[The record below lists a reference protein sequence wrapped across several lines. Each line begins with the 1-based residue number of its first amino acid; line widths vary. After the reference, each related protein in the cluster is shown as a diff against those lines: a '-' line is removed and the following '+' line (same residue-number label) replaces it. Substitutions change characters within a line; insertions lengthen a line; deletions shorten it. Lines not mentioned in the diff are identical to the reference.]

1 MIALLIAASAA
12 FLVTVFATPVVIAQ
26 LRKRRLGQQIRDDG
40 PVEHPHVHKVGI
52 PTMGGLA
59 IVGGAFFGY
68 GVAHLRR
75 AEFKFS
81 QSGILLVGLIFASML
96 IGYVDDYL
104 GLRKQRNLGL
114 RKRGKLIAQLVIGVA
129 FGWLA
134 IHWVHVSTHLSFT
147 RETSID
153 LHEWGWI
160 ALAVI
165 IIISTTNAANITDG
179 LDGLLSG
186 TAIAVFA
193 VYAVIAFTLFR
204 HFGDHEVVEHHAVV
218 MLHYPYTVIPAHAL
232 DLMAM
237 SGAMLGACTGFLYWN
252 CAPAKII
259 MGDTGSMAI
268 GGAMAGLALLTNT
281 QLLLPIIA
289 GLCLVETGSV
299 IAQAISFRGFHRRV
313 LKMSPIHHHF
323 ELLGWPET
331 RVIVRFWIFAGAC
344 SALGLGLFYADFLR
358 IPGIRE

>member
-12 FLVTVFATPVVIAQ
+12 FLVTVFATPLVIQQ
-26 LRKRRLGQQIRDDG
+26 LRARGLGQKIRDDG

-75 AEFKFS
+75 HEFKFS
-81 QSGILLVGLIFASML
+81 RSGLLLVGLILAMMVLGFL
-96 IGYVDDYL
+96 DDYL
-104 GLRKQRNLGL
+104 GLTKQRNLGL
-114 RKRGKLIAQLVIGVA
+114 RKRGKLVGQLVIGVA
-129 FGWLA
+129 FAWLA
-134 IHWVHVSTHLSFT
+134 IHWAGVSTHLSFT
-147 RETSID
+147 RETTVD

-160 ALAVI
+160 ALAVVI
-165 IIISTTNAANITDG
+165 ILSTTNAANLTDG
-179 LDGLLSG
+179 LDGLLAG
-186 TAIAVFA
+186 TGILVFG
-193 VYAVIAFTLFR
+193 VYSVIAFTLFR
-204 HFGDHEVVEHHAVV
+204 HFGHILGTAYS
-218 MLHYPYTVIPAHAL
+218 YPYTVIPAHAL

-252 CAPAKII
+252 CAPARLI

-281 QLLLPIIA
+281 QLLLPIVA
-289 GLCLVETGSV
+289 GLCLVETLSV
-299 IAQAISFRGFHRRV
+299 IAQAISFRGFGRRV

-331 RVIVRFWIFAGAC
+331 TVIIRFWIFAGAC
-344 SALGLGLFYADFLR
+344 AALGLGIFYADFLR

>member
-12 FLVTVFATPVVIAQ
+12 FLVTVLATPFLIRA
-26 LRKRRLGQQIRDDG
+26 LRTRQIGQQIRDDG
-40 PVEHPHVHKVGI
+40 PVAHPHVAKVGT

-75 AEFKFS
+75 QEFKFS
-81 QSGILLVGLIFASML
+81 RSGILLVGLIFACML
-96 IGYVDDYL
+96 IGFVDDYL
-104 GLRKQRNLGL
+104 GITNQRNLGL
-114 RKRGKLIAQLVIGVA
+114 RKRGKLIGQLVVGIVFA
-129 FGWLA
+129 YLA
-134 IHWVHVSTHLSFT
+134 VNWAQVSTRLSFT
-147 RETSID
+147 KDTSIE
-153 LHEWGWI
+153 LREWGWI
-160 ALAVI
+160 ALAVFI
-165 IIISTTNAANITDG
+165 ILATTNAANLTDG

-186 TAIAVFA
+186 TSMFVFG

-204 HFGDHEVVEHHAVV
+204 HYGTVPGTSFQ
-218 MLHYPYTVIPAHAL
+218 YPYTVLPAHAL
-232 DLMAM
+232 DLMAL
-237 SGAMLGACTGFLYWN
+237 SGAMLGASTGFLYWN
-252 CAPAKII
+252 APPARVF

-281 QLLLPIIA
+281 ALLLPIIA
-289 GLCLVETGSV
+289 GLCLVETLSV
-299 IAQAISFRGFHRRV
+299 IAQAISFRGFRRRI

-331 RVIVRFWIFAGAC
+331 TVLVRFWIFAGAC
-344 SALGLGLFYADFLR
+344 AAVGLGIFYADFLR